1 MLEHSHNPNKINDS
15 NKDSIV
21 EIIAEEFGFNLL
33 LVGIWHGENELASF
47 TVPYEVWKD
56 ENQILEIVNSIL
68 LNSGKDVVKWL

>member
-1 MLEHSHNPNKINDS
+1 MLEHSQNPNKINDS

-56 ENQILEIVNSIL
+56 ETQLLEIVNSIM
-68 LNSGKDVVKWL
+68 LNTGNKAGRWL